1 MAGYDWKLSGTYFE
15 SCNCNVPCPC
25 VCLSPP
31 SEGECTLL
39 IAWHI
44 DKGYFETISLDGL
57 NIALALYV
65 PGHMLDVKWSA
76 AAFVD
81 ERASEEQKDALFKI
95 YSGNAGGY
103 PAVFTSFIGSFLGVR
118 SVAIEY
124 RAEGKTR
131 SLRLGDVGDM
141 ELEAIVGYG
150 GADVTVNNPPFC
162 VAPGYPS
169 VVAKSKQLNLKDFGF
184 NWHITNKNGYYSPFS
199 YSAA

>member
-1 MAGYDWKLSGTYFE
+1 MVVYDWKLSGTYFE
-15 SCNCNVPCPC
+15 SCNCEVPCPC
-25 VCLSPP
+25 VCLSAP
-31 SEGECTLL
+31 SEGECTVL

-44 DKGYFETISLDGL
+44 DKGYFENVSLDGL
-57 NIALALYV
+57 NIAIAIYV
-65 PGHMLDVKWSA
+65 PGHMLDAKWST

-81 ERASEEQKDALFKI
+81 DRASEEQKDALFKI

-103 PAVFTSFIGSFLGVR
+103 PAVFTSFMGSFLGVR
-118 SVAIEY
+118 SVPIDY

-141 ELEAIVGYG
+141 EITAIVGYG

-169 VVAKSKQLNLKDFGF
+169 VVAISKQLNLKDFGF